1 MPLSPHKHPGWL
13 EISIDI
19 HPVAHE
25 ALSALLFDL
34 GCQGMVTQDFSGHIL
49 KAYWPFQQN
58 FEHLQ
63 NRINGCLTELG
74 VIFPEARSF
83 KLRLCNLQDRDWG
96 HSWRRFFHPDRVT
109 PNLMIYP
116 AWEPVPESTEGT
128 VIRIDPGPAFGTGQ
142 HPTTRMCLRAMEKGV
157 LDGTWSL
164 LDVGTGSGILALY
177 GERIGARRIL
187 AIDTDPEALRWAK
200 RNISLNGQSEVIQL
214 SSDPLEALEEKF
226 DLIVAN
232 LILGTIL
239 DLLPSFPPIIK
250 QDGTLILSGV
260 LREQVPQ
267 VKALLPGHGL
277 GTLEVLYEKEW
288 ACVLVK
294 KRP

>member
-1 MPLSPHKHPGWL
+1 
-13 EISIDI
+13 
-19 HPVAHE
+19 
-25 ALSALLFDL
+25 
-34 GCQGMVTQDFSGHIL
+34 
-49 KAYWPFQQN
+49 
-58 FEHLQ
+58 
-63 NRINGCLTELG
+63 
-74 VIFPEARSF
+74 
-83 KLRLCNLQDRDWG
+83 
-96 HSWRRFFHPDRVT
+96 
-109 PNLMIYP
+109 
-116 AWEPVPESTEGT
+116 
-128 VIRIDPGPAFGTGQ
+128 
-142 HPTTRMCLRAMEKGV
+142 MEKGV